1 MRPKPHQTCKS
12 AYSTNPT
19 TAATD
24 TRSTNST
31 RLPYNLRDH
40 PIIIANL
47 ASLRKPFEKALENI
61 ANIANIADIA
71 NVIAAYSDK
80 SQTLYTLIGQ
90 QIPLFPTP
98 FDHLRSI
105 STLFQILTPLVHI
118 SVIFPIPF
126 LSPFCHPRDAHG
138 SSVSEFLFVYKP
150 VPS

>member
-1 MRPKPHQTCKS
+1 MAPRRLASASVMRPEPHQTCKS

-31 RLPYNLRDH
+31 RQPYNLRGH

-47 ASLRKPFEKALENI
+47 ANLRKPFENALENI

-80 SQTLYTLIGQ
+80 SQTSYTSLAERY
-90 QIPLFPTP
+90 P
-98 FDHLRSI
+98 FSLLLLTI
-105 STLFQILTPLVHI
+105 SEVF
-118 SVIFPIPF
+118 
-126 LSPFCHPRDAHG
+126 HPYFK
-138 SSVSEFLFVYKP
+138 S
-150 VPS
+150 